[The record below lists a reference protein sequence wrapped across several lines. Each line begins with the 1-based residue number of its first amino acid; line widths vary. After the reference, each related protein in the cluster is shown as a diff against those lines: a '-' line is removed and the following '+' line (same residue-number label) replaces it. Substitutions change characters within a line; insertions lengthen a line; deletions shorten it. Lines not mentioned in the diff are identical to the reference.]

1 MKWFTCVVGL
11 LLCVPAYAD
20 DSDFKAWP
28 TFDRI
33 RVGAAVFF
41 PNLETQVSAS
51 DRQGLAGTNIVFERD
66 LGLADS
72 KSTALAFL
80 EWRVFKRHA
89 LGLNYFKLDR
99 SGSQVSDIVIN
110 FDGQQ
115 FSTTSPIQ
123 AFFDITAVELNYRY
137 SILLDARKDW
147 YVGVGLAAQELG
159 FGLQGRAAVS
169 PGTVVSENVRA
180 TAPLPTLATGFKYA
194 VSEKWLLSAN
204 VGYFAV
210 DLDLDDN
217 ENFDGSVWN
226 SSIGVRWQAFEHLA
240 FDLAYTDF
248 RVDVDYEKRDLLANI
263 DYEYRGPALGLSV
276 NF

>member
-1 MKWFTCVVGL
+1 MKWFTSVVGL
-11 LLCVPAYAD
+11 LLFAPAFAD
-20 DSDFKAWP
+20 DSDFKSWP

-33 RVGAAVFF
+33 RVGASLFF
-41 PNLETQVSAS
+41 PNLKTQVRAS
-51 DRQGLAGTNIVFERD
+51 DKQGLAGTEIEFERD

-72 KSTALAFL
+72 KSTGLAFL
-80 EWRVFKRHA
+80 EWRMFKRHT
-89 LGLNYFKLDR
+89 LGLNYFSLER
-99 SGSQVSDIVIN
+99 SGSQISSVVIN

-115 FSTTSPIQ
+115 FATTAPIQ
-123 AFFDITAVELNYRY
+123 AFFDITAIELNYRY

-147 YVGVGLAAQELG
+147 YVGIGLAAQELG
-159 FGLQGRAAVS
+159 FGLQGTSAAA
-169 PGTVVSENVRA
+169 PGTIITETVKA

-194 VSEKWLLSAN
+194 FNDKWLLAAN

-217 ENFDGSVWN
+217 EQFDGSVWN
-226 SSIGVRWQAFEHLA
+226 SSIGVRWQAFKHVA

-248 RVDVDYEKRDLLANI
+248 RVDVDYEKRDLLANV
-263 DYEYRGPALGLSV
+263 DYEYHGPTLGLSV